1 MRSQSY
7 GDKQREAQRR
17 KKQEELWKKSN
28 PEGVSSGGTPANGD
42 NSDPA
47 PKKAGKKVKPAQ
59 RCR

>member
-28 PEGVSSGGTPANGD
+28 PASVPSAGTPANGD

-47 PKKAGKKVKPAQ
+47 ATKTSKKDKPAWGSK
-59 RCR
+59 

>member
-28 PEGVSSGGTPANGD
+28 PEGVPPAGVPANAESPD
-42 NSDPA
+42 QTPNKTE
-47 PKKAGKKVKPAQ
+47 KKDKPA
-59 RCR
+59 RRSK